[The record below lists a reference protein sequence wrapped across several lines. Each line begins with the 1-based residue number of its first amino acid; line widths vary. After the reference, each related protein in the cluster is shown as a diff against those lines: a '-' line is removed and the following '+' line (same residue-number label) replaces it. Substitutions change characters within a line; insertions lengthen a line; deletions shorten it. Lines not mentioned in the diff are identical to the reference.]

1 MQCSAILL
9 IREFQSPHQFAD
21 FIFSRFQDFAK
32 LRELHYSKSAFPTA
46 RGGLNPTILG
56 SSSRT
61 MMLYTA
67 PGNTSSNNGAMVPRS
82 LWTWNRNP
90 LTQAVRDVH
99 LKRLERDANT
109 NWNDAAAQ
117 YNLLLELSA
126 QQYPHLIVQRVE
138 QQRQLA
144 VDGNC
149 AILYL
154 QALQRLNRQRQLDV
168 DDLLRRLQ
176 QTTGAVPPPELLH
189 GGNKHSKSE
198 QVQQLLTWLQT
209 GSMAP
214 TLASSAV
221 AAGTSIGSTT
231 RLMMGAAAQGTNP
244 KQPLHVQVVPASSS
258 LRQAVAGF
266 VLRAVLI
273 LVGVSAISAVLDEK
287 GLGRG
292 GLGGINSSS
301 KHVQEAGDGMD
312 ANRRK
317 VKFDDVK
324 GVEEAK
330 AELEEIVMYLK
341 DPSRF
346 TRLGGKLPRGLLL
359 TGPPGT
365 GGCPIVL
372 VLPLCSC

>member
-1 MQCSAILL
+1 M
-9 IREFQSPHQFAD
+9 R
-21 FIFSRFQDFAK
+21 
-32 LRELHYSKSAFPTA
+32 
-46 RGGLNPTILG
+46 
-56 SSSRT
+56 
-61 MMLYTA
+61 
-67 PGNTSSNNGAMVPRS
+67 RS

-90 LTQAVRDVH
+90 FSNAIRDVH
-99 LKRLERDANT
+99 LTRLEREANA
-109 NWNDAAAQ
+109 NVNDATAQ
-117 YNLLLELSA
+117 YAFLLELSN
-126 QQYPHLIVQRVE
+126 QQLHQLVVQRL
-138 QQRQLA
+138 RQLPQHDA
-144 VDGNC
+144 IDGNC
-149 AILYL
+149 AVLYL
-154 QALQRLNRQRQLDV
+154 QTLQRLNLQRQLDV
-168 DDLLRRLQ
+168 DDLLQRVQ
-176 QTTGAVPPPELLH
+176 QTTGAIPPPELLNNA
-189 GGNKHSKSE
+189 NKHSKAE

-221 AAGTSIGSTT
+221 AAGTSMGSTT

-292 GLGGINSSS
+292 GLGGMNSSS

-372 VLPLCSC
+372 VLDCARARLCAC